1 MKRVSA
7 LGFHHGEMVVE
18 MRPVAGLDST
28 MIDRWQRLA
37 DDAVEPN
44 PFFEPRF
51 VLPAARALDGGRA
64 AHLVTV
70 TSRGELV
77 LAMPAMVGR
86 WRGALP
92 AVAGWRHQYCF
103 LGTPLLR
110 AQHDPR
116 EVARSLLTGLP
127 RVAGQR
133 TLVLEQLTDGGPV
146 ATGLRSAADDLG
158 WRVALDVRK
167 ERAFLSR
174 REDGRYLTHHNHRRR
189 KELGRLRRRLADEV
203 AAEVTAREVANDP
216 DAPRRFMRVEERGWK
231 GRGGTAIAS
240 VPAEAEMFDDICA
253 GFRDRGRLEMLELWA
268 GDRLVAVQCN
278 LVAGPGV
285 FTFKIAFDET
295 YGRFSP
301 GVLLAVDNL
310 DQFHRGSGDWMDSCA
325 DPDHSMINHLW
336 LERRR
341 LTSLALTAPGV
352 VGSVSGLALRTAGR
366 LHQRRR
372 EQLR

>member
-1 MKRVSA
+1 M
-7 LGFHHGEMVVE
+7 LVE
-18 MRPVAGLDST
+18 IRTVAGLDST

-44 PFFEPRF
+44 PFFEPDF
-51 VLPAARALDGGRA
+51 VLPAAAALDGKRV

-70 TSRGELV
+70 SSRGELA
-77 LAMPAMVGR
+77 LAFPAVVGR

-92 AVAGWRHQYCF
+92 AVAGWRHKYCF

-110 AQHDPR
+110 AQHDPQ
-116 EVARSLLTGLP
+116 EVARALLTGLP
-127 RVAGQR
+127 GAAGRR
-133 TLVLEQLTDGGPV
+133 TLVLEQLTEGGPV
-146 ATGLRSAADDLG
+146 DTGLRRAADDLG
-158 WRVALDVRK
+158 WRVALDVRRD
-167 ERAFLSR
+167 RAFLSR

-203 AAEVTAREVANDP
+203 VAEVMVREVAADS
-216 DAPRRFMRVEERGWK
+216 DASRRFMGVEEGGWK
-231 GRGGTAIAS
+231 GKEGTAFAS
-240 VPAEAEMFDDICA
+240 VPAEAEMFGDICA
-253 GFRDRGRLEMLELWA
+253 RFRERGRLEMLELWA

-310 DQFHRGSGDWMDSCA
+310 DQFHRGGSDWMDSCA
-325 DPDHSMINHLW
+325 DPDNFMINHLW
-336 LERRR
+336 SERRR

-372 EQLR
+372 GQL